1 MPRSEVVK
9 KIIDSRAVAVIRL
22 KDGSK
27 FIKIAEALFAG
38 GVTSIE
44 FTMTTPNAF
53 KLLEEASEV
62 FKENILLGMGSVL
75 TSQDAQRAID
85 SGAKYIVSP
94 VYKIEVLQTAHKNN
108 IIAMPGC
115 FSPTEI
121 QTAYEDG
128 ADIIKVFPADIVGM
142 AYFKAIKA
150 PLPHLN
156 LMPTGG
162 VSLTNAGDWL
172 KAGAC
177 AVGIGSA
184 LLNQKAI
191 DENNF
196 SVLTENAKI
205 LMQSIKSAEA

>member
-1 MPRSEVVK
+1 MSKTDVVN
-9 KIIDSRAVAVIRL
+9 KIIGNGAVAVIRL

-27 FIKIAEALFAG
+27 FNKIAEAIYAG
-38 GVTSIE
+38 GVASIE
-44 FTMTTPNAF
+44 LTMTTPNAF
-53 KLLEEASEV
+53 KLLEEASKI
-62 FKENILLGMGSVL
+62 FSDKMMLGMGSVL
-75 TSQDAQRAID
+75 NAEDAQRAID

-94 VYKIEVLQTAHKNN
+94 IFKKEVLQTSHKNN
-108 IIAMPGC
+108 TAVIPGC
-115 FSPTEI
+115 LTPTEI
-121 QTAYEDG
+121 QTAYEEG
-128 ADIIKVFPADIVGM
+128 ADIIKVFPADVVGM
-142 AYFKAIKA
+142 AFFKAVKA
-150 PLPHLN
+150 PLLHLK

-162 VSLTNAGDWL
+162 VSLMNAGEWL

-205 LMQSIKSAEA
+205 LMQSIISARS

>member
-1 MPRSEVVK
+1 MSISDVIN
-9 KIIDSRAVAVIRL
+9 KIVENSAVAVIRL

-27 FIKIAEALFAG
+27 FNKIAEALYAG
-38 GVTSIE
+38 GVASIE
-44 FTMTTPNAF
+44 LTMTTPNAF
-53 KLLEEASEV
+53 KLLEEASKL
-62 FKENILLGMGSVL
+62 FSDKMMLGMGSVL
-75 TSQDAQRAID
+75 NPKDAQRAID
-85 SGAKYIVSP
+85 AGAKYIVSP
-94 VYKIEVLQTAHKNN
+94 VFKKEILQTAHKNN
-108 IIAMPGC
+108 TAAMPGC

-121 QTAYEDG
+121 QTAYEEG

-142 AYFKAIKA
+142 AFFKAIKA
-150 PLPHLN
+150 PLPHLK

-196 SVLTENAKI
+196 PVLTENARV
-205 LMQSIKSAEA
+205 LMQSINSAKS

>member
-1 MPRSEVVK
+1 MSRSHIIN
-9 KIIDSRAVAVIRL
+9 KIVENGAVAVIRL

-27 FIKIAEALFAG
+27 FNKIAEALYAG
-38 GVTSIE
+38 GVASIE
-44 FTMTTPNAF
+44 LTMTTPNAF
-53 KLLEEASEV
+53 KLLEEASKI
-62 FKENILLGMGSVL
+62 FNDKMMLGMGSVL
-75 TSQDAQRAID
+75 NPKDAQRAID
-85 SGAKYIVSP
+85 AGAKYIVSP
-94 VYKIEVLQTAHKNN
+94 VFKKEILQTAHKNN
-108 IIAMPGC
+108 TAVMPGC

-121 QTAYEDG
+121 QTAYEEG

-142 AYFKAIKA
+142 AFFKAIKA
-150 PLPHLN
+150 PLPHLK

-196 SVLTENAKI
+196 SVLTENARV
-205 LMQSIKSAEA
+205 LMLSISSAKS

>member
-1 MPRSEVVK
+1 MSRSDATN
-9 KIIDSRAVAVIRL
+9 KIVENGAVAVIRL
-22 KDGSK
+22 KDGGK
-27 FIKIAEALFAG
+27 FNKIAEALYAG
-38 GVTSIE
+38 GVASIE
-44 FTMTTPNAF
+44 LTMTTPNAF
-53 KLLEEASEV
+53 KLLEEASKL
-62 FKENILLGMGSVL
+62 FSDKMMLGMGSVL
-75 TSQDAQRAID
+75 NPKDAQRAID
-85 SGAKYIVSP
+85 AGAKYIVSP
-94 VYKIEVLQTAHKNN
+94 VFNKEILQTAHKNN
-108 IIAMPGC
+108 TAAMPGC

-121 QTAYEDG
+121 QTAYEEG

-142 AYFKAIKA
+142 AFFKAIKA
-150 PLPHLN
+150 PLPHLK

-196 SVLTENAKI
+196 SELTENART
-205 LMQSIKSAEA
+205 LMQSIDSAKS

>member
-1 MPRSEVVK
+1 MSKSDVVN
-9 KIIDSRAVAVIRL
+9 KIVENGAVAVIRL

-27 FIKIAEALFAG
+27 FNIIAEAIYAG
-38 GVTSIE
+38 GIASIE
-44 FTMTTPNAF
+44 LTMTTPNAF
-53 KLLEEASEV
+53 KLLEEASKL
-62 FKENILLGMGSVL
+62 FSDKMMLGMGSVL
-75 TSQDAQRAID
+75 NPKDAQRAID
-85 SGAKYIVSP
+85 AGAKYIVSP
-94 VYKIEVLQTAHKNN
+94 VFKTEILQTAHKNN
-108 IIAMPGC
+108 TAAMPGC

-121 QTAYEDG
+121 QTAYEEG

-142 AYFKAIKA
+142 AFFKAIKA
-150 PLPHLN
+150 PLPHLK

-196 SVLTENAKI
+196 PVLTENAKI
-205 LMQSIKSAEA
+205 LMQSINSAKS

>member
-1 MPRSEVVK
+1 MSRSDVIN
-9 KIIDSRAVAVIRL
+9 KIVENGAVAVIRL

-27 FIKIAEALFAG
+27 FNKIAEALYAG
-38 GVTSIE
+38 GVASIE
-44 FTMTTPNAF
+44 LTMTTPDAF
-53 KLLEEASEV
+53 KLLEEASKI
-62 FKENILLGMGSVL
+62 FSDKMMLGMGSVL
-75 TSQDAQRAID
+75 NPKDAQRAID
-85 SGAKYIVSP
+85 VGAKYIVSP
-94 VYKIEVLQTAHKNN
+94 VFKKEILQTAHTNN
-108 IIAMPGC
+108 TAAMPGC

-121 QTAYEDG
+121 QTAYEEG

-142 AYFKAIKA
+142 AFFKAIKA
-150 PLPHLN
+150 PLPHLK

-172 KAGAC
+172 KTGAC

-191 DENNF
+191 DENKF

-205 LMQSIKSAEA
+205 LMQSINSAKL

>member
-1 MPRSEVVK
+1 MSRSDVVK
-9 KIIDSRAVAVIRL
+9 KIVENGAVAVIRL
-22 KDGSK
+22 KNGSK
-27 FIKIAEALFAG
+27 FNKIAEALYTG
-38 GVTSIE
+38 GVASIE
-44 FTMTTPNAF
+44 LTMTTPNAF
-53 KLLEEASEV
+53 MLLEEASRI
-62 FKENILLGMGSVL
+62 FSDKMMLGMGSVL
-75 TSQDAQRAID
+75 NPNDAQKAID
-85 SGAKYIVSP
+85 AGAKYIVSP
-94 VYKIEVLQTAHKNN
+94 VFKKEILQTAHKNN
-108 IIAMPGC
+108 TAAMPGC

-121 QTAYEDG
+121 QTAYEEG

-142 AYFKAIKA
+142 AFFKAIKA
-150 PLPHLN
+150 PLPHLK

-196 SVLTENAKI
+196 SVLTENARV
-205 LMQSIKSAEA
+205 LMQSINSAKS